1 MDADEAA
8 GSSRRMD
15 LNLYLGLPRAPR
27 PRRSDLGS
35 DLALST
41 PMPSSPSSSAASVD
55 APPPPPEA
63 LHPPYSPSRA
73 DLSPPPPEVYS
84 PYNPEDSPVPDAHL
98 YMPPPEPFIPGLQ
111 SLPPPEPLRDELGY
125 AFPPPPPPL
134 VRASELLGW
143 EDRPSSSTA
152 SSPFFPDTAARYRRL
167 LEQTGSRWLRP
178 RQFRSDLPPLSSEA
192 RPSGRDAAMP
202 VPQHEP
208 ATDITEMNKVAANGS
223 ELGASEESTEE
234 HGKTAATFEC
244 NICFEMANEPV
255 VTSCGHLFCWPCL
268 YQWLNVYSNHKECPV
283 CKGEVTEAN
292 ITPIY
297 GRGNSDGEKA
307 VEDGKPQGPSIP
319 PRPHGNRL
327 ESFRQQFHHMRPI
340 SRRLGEAHGILS
352 SWRRLLDQQIMNT
365 VSRFE
370 GPSESAAQEIDD
382 SAQHATRLS
391 RLALATRMR
400 ARRLQREAESRP
412 DGSSTGPD
420 TGLTQTIVSESS
432 RRGSTLNITDRYEL
446 LDFARRRQREA
457 EILPDGSSTGP
468 NTGLARTIS
477 ESLRRGS
484 TLSVSDRYELLERL
498 IGIESTERLA
508 SAFSDLRRIASPSQ
522 YGGSAS
528 SSNPQNNEPAVD
540 GTHVAGA
547 PSADQASNSSTV
559 AVIQGDAGIS
569 ESAGEPSNAGSSR
582 SLRRRGR
589 TNALGSLDVDGGG
602 PQRNK
607 RRRMN

>member
-1 MDADEAA
+1 MDADEVAE
-8 GSSRRMD
+8 SSRRMD

-55 APPPPPEA
+55 APPPPEP

-84 PYNPEDSPVPDAHL
+84 PYYPEDPPAPDAHL
-98 YMPPPEPFIPGLQ
+98 PYVPPPGPLIPEFQHDLGL
-111 SLPPPEPLRDELGY
+111 
-125 AFPPPPPPL
+125 AFQAPPPL

-152 SSPFFPDTAARYRRL
+152 SSSFFPDTTARYRRL
-167 LEQTGSRWLRP
+167 LEQTGSRWLRT
-178 RQFRSDLPPLSSEA
+178 RRFRSDLPPLSSEA
-192 RPSGRDAAMP
+192 RPTGQDAAVP
-202 VPQHEP
+202 VPQHES
-208 ATDITEMNKVAANGS
+208 ATDTAEVNKVTANGA
-223 ELGASEESTEE
+223 ELGALEER
-234 HGKTAATFEC
+234 GKTVATFEC
-244 NICFEMANEPV
+244 NICFEMASEPV

-283 CKGEVTEAN
+283 CKGEVTDAN

-307 VEDGKPQGPSIP
+307 VEDVKSPGPTIP

-340 SRRLGEAHGILS
+340 SRRLGEAHGLLS
-352 SWRRLLDQQIMNT
+352 SWRRLLDQQIMNS

-370 GPSESAAQEIDD
+370 GPSESAVPEIND
-382 SAQHATRLS
+382 SAQHASRLS

-400 ARRLQREAESRP
+400 ARRLQREAENPP
-412 DGSSTGPD
+412 DGGSIGPD
-420 TGLTQTIVSESS
+420 NDLLGNNASESS
-432 RRGSTLNITDRYEL
+432 RRGSTPHVQDG
-446 LDFARRRQREA
+446 LD
-457 EILPDGSSTGP
+457 
-468 NTGLARTIS
+468 
-477 ESLRRGS
+477 
-484 TLSVSDRYELLERL
+484 LLERL
-498 IGIESTERLA
+498 AFIGIANTERLA
-508 SAFSDLRRIASPSQ
+508 TAMSDLRRIASPSQ
-522 YGGSAS
+522 YGGSAL
-528 SSNPQNNEPAVD
+528 SSNPQNHESTAD

-547 PSADQASNSSTV
+547 PSADQASNSSTI

-589 TNALGSLDVDGGG
+589 NNTLGSLDVDGGG
-602 PQRNK
+602 LQRNK

>member
-1 MDADEAA
+1 MEADEAA

-27 PRRSDLGS
+27 PRLSDLGS

-98 YMPPPEPFIPGLQ
+98 YMPPPETLIPGLQ
-111 SLPPPEPLRDELGY
+111 NMPPPEPLIPGLRDELG
-125 AFPPPPPPL
+125 
-134 VRASELLGW
+134 
-143 EDRPSSSTA
+143 
-152 SSPFFPDTAARYRRL
+152 RL
-167 LEQTGSRWLRP
+167 LEQTGSRWLRT
-178 RQFRSDLPPLSSEA
+178 RRFRSDLPPLSSEA
-192 RPSGRDAAMP
+192 RPSGLDAAIPIP

-208 ATDITEMNKVAANGS
+208 AADTAEINKVAANGS
-223 ELGASEESTEE
+223 ELGASEESIVER
-234 HGKTAATFEC
+234 GKTAAFEC
-244 NICFEMANEPV
+244 NICFEMASEPV

-297 GRGNSDGEKA
+297 GRGNSDGGKTL
-307 VEDGKPQGPSIP
+307 EDGKPQDPTIP

-352 SWRRLLDQQIMNT
+352 SWRRLLDQQIMNS

-370 GPSESAAQEIDD
+370 GPSESDAQEIND

-412 DGSSTGPD
+412 DGSSTSPD
-420 TGLTQTIVSESS
+420 TGLTGNNASESS
-432 RRGSTLNITDRYEL
+432 RRGPTPR
-446 LDFARRRQREA
+446 
-457 EILPDGSSTGP
+457 
-468 NTGLARTIS
+468 
-477 ESLRRGS
+477 
-484 TLSVSDRYELLERL
+484 VSDRFELLEHL
-498 IGIESTERLA
+498 ASIGIANTERLA
-508 SAFSDLRRIASPSQ
+508 SAMSDLRRSAISDLRRIASPSQ
-522 YGGSAS
+522 FGGSAS

-540 GTHVAGA
+540 GIHVAGA

-589 TNALGSLDVDGGG
+589 SNALGSLDVDGGG

>member
-84 PYNPEDSPVPDAHL
+84 PYNPEDSPVPDPHL
-98 YMPPPEPFIPGLQ
+98 YMPPPEPLVPGLQ
-111 SLPPPEPLRDELGY
+111 SMPPPEPLISGLRDELGY
-125 AFPPPPPPL
+125 AFQPPPPPPPL

-152 SSPFFPDTAARYRRL
+152 SSSFFPDTAVRYRRL

-178 RQFRSDLPPLSSEA
+178 RRFRSDLPPLSSEA
-192 RPSGRDAAMP
+192 RPSGMDAAMQ

-208 ATDITEMNKVAANGS
+208 AADTAAVNKVAANGS

-234 HGKTAATFEC
+234 RGKTAATFEC
-244 NICFEMANEPV
+244 NICFEMASEPV

-283 CKGEVTEAN
+283 CKGEVTESN

-307 VEDGKPQGPSIP
+307 VDDGKPQGPTIP

-352 SWRRLLDQQIMNT
+352 SWRRLLDQQIMNS

-370 GPSESAAQEIDD
+370 GPSESAAQEIND
-382 SAQHATRLS
+382 SAQRATRLS
-391 RLALATRMR
+391 RIALATRMR
-400 ARRLQREAESRP
+400 AMQMQREAESRP
-412 DGSSTGPD
+412 DGSSTASD
-420 TGLTQTIVSESS
+420 TGLMENNVSESS
-432 RRGSTLNITDRYEL
+432 RRGSTPR
-446 LDFARRRQREA
+446 
-457 EILPDGSSTGP
+457 
-468 NTGLARTIS
+468 
-477 ESLRRGS
+477 
-484 TLSVSDRYELLERL
+484 VSDRFELLEHL
-498 IGIESTERLA
+498 AYIGIANTERLA
-508 SAFSDLRRIASPSQ
+508 SAMSDLRRMASPSQ

-528 SSNPQNNEPAVD
+528 SSNPRNNEPAVD
-540 GTHVAGA
+540 GINVAGA

-559 AVIQGDAGIS
+559 AVIHGDAGIS

-589 TNALGSLDVDGGG
+589 SNALGSLDVDGGG
-602 PQRNK
+602 SQRNK

>member
-55 APPPPPEA
+55 APPPPTEA

-98 YMPPPEPFIPGLQ
+98 YMPPPDPLIPGLQ
-111 SLPPPEPLRDELGY
+111 SMPPPEPLIPGLGDELGY
-125 AFPPPPPPL
+125 AFQPAPPPPL

-152 SSPFFPDTAARYRRL
+152 SSSFFPDTATRYRRL
-167 LEQTGSRWLRP
+167 LEQTGTRWLRP
-178 RQFRSDLPPLSSEA
+178 RRFRSDLPPLSSEA
-192 RPSGRDAAMP
+192 RPSGQDAAMP

-208 ATDITEMNKVAANGS
+208 AADTAEVNKVAANGL
-223 ELGASEESTEE
+223 ELGVSEESTEE
-234 HGKTAATFEC
+234 GGKTAATFEC
-244 NICFEMANEPV
+244 NICFDMASEPV

-307 VEDGKPQGPSIP
+307 VEDGKPQGPTIP

-340 SRRLGEAHGILS
+340 SRRLGEAQGILS
-352 SWRRLLDQQIMNT
+352 SWRRLLDQQIMNS

-370 GPSESAAQEIDD
+370 GPSESAAQEIND
-382 SAQHATRLS
+382 SARNTTRLS
-391 RLALATRMR
+391 RLALATTIR
-400 ARRLQREAESRP
+400 ARRMQRDAESRP
-412 DGSSTGPD
+412 DGSSAGSD
-420 TGLTQTIVSESS
+420 TGLTGNNVSESS
-432 RRGSTLNITDRYEL
+432 RRGATPR
-446 LDFARRRQREA
+446 
-457 EILPDGSSTGP
+457 
-468 NTGLARTIS
+468 
-477 ESLRRGS
+477 
-484 TLSVSDRYELLERL
+484 VSDRFELLERL
-498 IGIESTERLA
+498 AYIGIANTERLA
-508 SAFSDLRRIASPSQ
+508 SAMSDLRRIASPSQ

-589 TNALGSLDVDGGG
+589 NNALGSLDADGGA
-602 PQRNK
+602 PQRYK

>member
-1 MDADEAA
+1 MEADEAA

-55 APPPPPEA
+55 APPPEA
-63 LHPPYSPSRA
+63 LHPTYSPSRA

-84 PYNPEDSPVPDAHL
+84 PYYPEDSPVPDAHL
-98 YMPPPEPFIPGLQ
+98 YMPPPETLTPSLQ
-111 SLPPPEPLRDELGY
+111 NMPPPEPLIPGLRDELEY
-125 AFPPPPPPL
+125 AFQPPPPPPL

-152 SSPFFPDTAARYRRL
+152 SSSFFPETAARYRQL
-167 LEQTGSRWLRP
+167 LEQTGSRWLRT
-178 RQFRSDLPPLSSEA
+178 RRFRSDLPPLSSEA
-192 RPSGRDAAMP
+192 RPSGLDAAIP
-202 VPQHEP
+202 IAVPQHEP
-208 ATDITEMNKVAANGS
+208 AADTAEINKVAANGS
-223 ELGASEESTEE
+223 ELGASEESIEE
-234 HGKTAATFEC
+234 RGKTATFEC
-244 NICFEMANEPV
+244 NICFDMASEPV

-297 GRGNSDGEKA
+297 GRGNSDGDKTL
-307 VEDGKPQGPSIP
+307 EDGKPQGPTIP

-352 SWRRLLDQQIMNT
+352 SWRSLLDQQIMNS

-370 GPSESAAQEIDD
+370 GPSESAAQEIND

-400 ARRLQREAESRP
+400 ARRLQREAENRP
-412 DGSSTGPD
+412 DGSSTSPD
-420 TGLTQTIVSESS
+420 TGLTGNNSSESS
-432 RRGSTLNITDRYEL
+432 RRGTTPR
-446 LDFARRRQREA
+446 
-457 EILPDGSSTGP
+457 
-468 NTGLARTIS
+468 
-477 ESLRRGS
+477 
-484 TLSVSDRYELLERL
+484 VSDRFELLEHL
-498 IGIESTERLA
+498 AYIGIANTERLA
-508 SAFSDLRRIASPSQ
+508 SAMSDLRRSAISDLRRIASPSQ
-522 YGGSAS
+522 FGGSAS

-540 GTHVAGA
+540 GIHVAGA

-589 TNALGSLDVDGGG
+589 SNALGSLDVDGGG

>member
-15 LNLYLGLPRAPR
+15 LNLYLGLFRGPR

-55 APPPPPEA
+55 APPPPPPPPEP

-98 YMPPPEPFIPGLQ
+98 SYMQPPELLTPGPRNMPPPESLTISRIREGLR
-111 SLPPPEPLRDELGY
+111 ELRDALH
-125 AFPPPPPPL
+125 PPPPPPL
-134 VRASELLGW
+134 MRASELLGW

-152 SSPFFPDTAARYRRL
+152 SSTFFPDTADRYRRL
-167 LEQTGSRWLRP
+167 LEQTSSRWLRP
-178 RQFRSDLPPLSSEA
+178 RRFRSDLPPLSSEA
-192 RPSGRDAAMP
+192 RPSGQDAAEP

-208 ATDITEMNKVAANGS
+208 AADDTNELNKVAVNGS
-223 ELGASEESTEE
+223 ELGASQDFSEER
-234 HGKTAATFEC
+234 GKTAAAFEC
-244 NICFEMANEPV
+244 NICFEMASEPV

-297 GRGNSDGEKA
+297 GRGNSAVEKT
-307 VEDGKPQGPSIP
+307 VEDGKPPGPTIP

-327 ESFRQQFHHMRPI
+327 ESVRQQFYNMRPI
-340 SRRLGEAHGILS
+340 SRGLGEAHGILS
-352 SWRRLLDQQIMNT
+352 SWRRLLDQQIMSS

-370 GPSESAAQEIDD
+370 GPSESAAQEVNEIRQR
-382 SAQHATRLS
+382 ARL
-391 RLALATRMR
+391 RGLALTTRMR
-400 ARRLQREAESRP
+400 ARRLQIEAQMRP
-412 DGSSTGPD
+412 DGSSTNPD
-420 TGLTQTIVSESS
+420 NGLTGNNASESLTGNNASGSS
-432 RRGSTLNITDRYEL
+432 RRGSTTR
-446 LDFARRRQREA
+446 
-457 EILPDGSSTGP
+457 
-468 NTGLARTIS
+468 
-477 ESLRRGS
+477 
-484 TLSVSDRYELLERL
+484 VSDGLELLERL
-498 IGIESTERLA
+498 AFGTERLA
-508 SAFSDLRRIASPSQ
+508 SAMSDLRRIASPSQ

-540 GTHVAGA
+540 GAHIAGA

-589 TNALGSLDVDGGG
+589 SNALGSLDVDGGG
-602 PQRNK
+602 LQRNK

>member
-55 APPPPPEA
+55 APPPAEPM
-63 LHPPYSPSRA
+63 HPPYSPSRA

-98 YMPPPEPFIPGLQ
+98 PYMP
-111 SLPPPEPLRDELGY
+111 PPPEPLIRGLRNLPPPETIISGIPDELGY
-125 AFPPPPPPL
+125 AFHQLPVLPPPPPPL

-152 SSPFFPDTAARYRRL
+152 SSSFLPDTAARYSRL
-167 LEQTGSRWLRP
+167 LEQTGSRWLRM
-178 RQFRSDLPPLSSEA
+178 RRFRSDLPPLSTEA
-192 RPSGRDAAMP
+192 RPSRQDATVP

-208 ATDITEMNKVAANGS
+208 AAADTTELNKVTANVS
-223 ELGASEESTEE
+223 ELGASEGSTEE
-234 HGKTAATFEC
+234 RGKTAATFEC
-244 NICFEMANEPV
+244 NICFEMASEPV

-268 YQWLNVYSNHKECPV
+268 YQWMNVYSIHKECPV

-307 VEDGKPQGPSIP
+307 VEDGKPPGPAIP

-340 SRRLGEAHGILS
+340 SRRLGEAQGILS
-352 SWRRLLDQQIMNT
+352 SWRRLLDQQIMNS

-370 GPSESAAQEIDD
+370 GPSESAGQEINDG
-382 SAQHATRLS
+382 AQHASRLS
-391 RLALATRMR
+391 RLALATRIR
-400 ARRLQREAESRP
+400 ARRLQREAESHP
-412 DGSSTGPD
+412 DGSPTVPDSASTGNNA
-420 TGLTQTIVSESS
+420 SESS
-432 RRGSTLNITDRYEL
+432 RRGSTPR
-446 LDFARRRQREA
+446 
-457 EILPDGSSTGP
+457 DG
-468 NTGLARTIS
+468 L
-477 ESLRRGS
+477 
-484 TLSVSDRYELLERL
+484 ELLERL
-498 IGIESTERLA
+498 AYIGIANTERLA
-508 SAFSDLRRIASPSQ
+508 NAMNDLRRIASPSQ

-528 SSNPQNNEPAVD
+528 SSNPQNNEPAAD
-540 GTHVAGA
+540 GAHVAGA
-547 PSADQASNSSTV
+547 PSADQASNSSTL
-559 AVIQGDAGIS
+559 AVIQGVAGIS

-589 TNALGSLDVDGGG
+589 NNALGSLDVDGGG
-602 PQRNK
+602 LQRNK

>member
-1 MDADEAA
+1 MGEPRARVGLWGAARRRMDADEAA

-55 APPPPPEA
+55 APPPPPEH
-63 LHPPYSPSRA
+63 LHPPYSPTRA
-73 DLSPPPPEVYS
+73 DLSPLPPEVYS
-84 PYNPEDSPVPDAHL
+84 PYNPEDSPAPDAHL
-98 YMPPPEPFIPGLQ
+98 SYMP
-111 SLPPPEPLRDELGY
+111 PPPEPLIPGLRDLPPPETLIPGLGDELGY
-125 AFPPPPPPL
+125 AFHQLPPPPPL

-152 SSPFFPDTAARYRRL
+152 SSTFLPDTAARYSRL
-167 LEQTGSRWLRP
+167 LEQTGSRWLLTR
-178 RQFRSDLPPLSSEA
+178 RFRSDLPPLGSEA
-192 RPSGRDAAMP
+192 RPSGQDAAVP

-208 ATDITEMNKVAANGS
+208 SADTTELNKVTANGS
-223 ELGASEESTEE
+223 ELGASEDSTEE
-234 HGKTAATFEC
+234 RGKTAATFEC
-244 NICFEMANEPV
+244 NICFEMASEPV

-307 VEDGKPQGPSIP
+307 VEDGKPPGPTIP

-352 SWRRLLDQQIMNT
+352 SWRRLLDQQILNS

-370 GPSESAAQEIDD
+370 GPAESAAQEITD
-382 SAQHATRLS
+382 SAQHASRLS
-391 RLALATRMR
+391 RFALASRMR

-420 TGLTQTIVSESS
+420 SALLGNNASESS
-432 RRGSTLNITDRYEL
+432 GRGSTPR
-446 LDFARRRQREA
+446 
-457 EILPDGSSTGP
+457 
-468 NTGLARTIS
+468 
-477 ESLRRGS
+477 
-484 TLSVSDRYELLERL
+484 VSDGLELLERL
-498 IGIESTERLA
+498 AYIGIANTERLA
-508 SAFSDLRRIASPSQ
+508 SAMSDLRRIASPSH

-528 SSNPQNNEPAVD
+528 SSNPQNNEAAVN
-540 GTHVAGA
+540 GAHVAGA
-547 PSADQASNSSTV
+547 PSADQASNSSTL

-589 TNALGSLDVDGGG
+589 SNALGSLDVDGGG
-602 PQRNK
+602 LQQNK

>member
-1 MDADEAA
+1 MEADEAA

-98 YMPPPEPFIPGLQ
+98 YMPPPETLIPGLQ
-111 SLPPPEPLRDELGY
+111 NMPPPEPLIPGLRDELGY
-125 AFPPPPPPL
+125 AFQAPPPPPPPL

-152 SSPFFPDTAARYRRL
+152 SSSFFPESAAQYRRL
-167 LEQTGSRWLRP
+167 LEQTGSRWLRT
-178 RQFRSDLPPLSSEA
+178 RRFRSDLPPLSSEA
-192 RPSGRDAAMP
+192 RPSGLDAAIPIP

-208 ATDITEMNKVAANGS
+208 AADTAEINKVAANGS
-223 ELGASEESTEE
+223 ELGASEESIEE
-234 HGKTAATFEC
+234 RGKTAATFEC
-244 NICFEMANEPV
+244 NICFEMASEPV

-297 GRGNSDGEKA
+297 GRGNSDGEKTL
-307 VEDGKPQGPSIP
+307 EDGKPQGPTIP

-352 SWRRLLDQQIMNT
+352 SWRRLLDQQIMNS

-370 GPSESAAQEIDD
+370 GPSESAAQEIND

-391 RLALATRMR
+391 RLAVATRMR
-400 ARRLQREAESRP
+400 ARRLQREAESHP
-412 DGSSTGPD
+412 DGSSTSPD
-420 TGLTQTIVSESS
+420 T
-432 RRGSTLNITDRYEL
+432 
-446 LDFARRRQREA
+446 
-457 EILPDGSSTGP
+457 
-468 NTGLARTIS
+468 
-477 ESLRRGS
+477 
-484 TLSVSDRYELLERL
+484 
-498 IGIESTERLA
+498 
-508 SAFSDLRRIASPSQ
+508 
-522 YGGSAS
+522 
-528 SSNPQNNEPAVD
+528 
-540 GTHVAGA
+540 
-547 PSADQASNSSTV
+547 DQASNSSTV
-559 AVIQGDAGIS
+559 AVIQGDAGVS

-589 TNALGSLDVDGGG
+589 SNALGSLDADGGG

>member
-1 MDADEAA
+1 MDADEAP

-55 APPPPPEA
+55 APPPPEP

-84 PYNPEDSPVPDAHL
+84 PYNPEDPPAPDAHL
-98 YMPPPEPFIPGLQ
+98 PYA
-111 SLPPPEPLRDELGY
+111 LPPVPLIPELPDSLG
-125 AFPPPPPPL
+125 FGIQPPPPL

-152 SSPFFPDTAARYRRL
+152 SSSFIPDMAARYRRL
-167 LEQTGSRWLRP
+167 LDQTGSRWLRA
-178 RQFRSDLPPLSSEA
+178 RRFRSDLPPLSSEA
-192 RPSGRDAAMP
+192 RPTGQDATVP

-208 ATDITEMNKVAANGS
+208 ANDAAEINKVTADCT
-223 ELGASEESTEE
+223 EVGASEESADER
-234 HGKTAATFEC
+234 GKTAATFEC
-244 NICFEMANEPV
+244 NICFEMASEPV

-307 VEDGKPQGPSIP
+307 VEDGKPPGSTIP

-327 ESFRQQFHHMRPI
+327 ESFRQQFHHLRPI

-352 SWRRLLDQQIMNT
+352 SWRRLLDQQIMSS
-365 VSRFE
+365 VSGLE
-370 GPSESAAQEIDD
+370 GPSESNVQEVNDN
-382 SAQHATRLS
+382 AQHAS
-391 RLALATRMR
+391 RLRGLATRLR
-400 ARRLQREAESRP
+400 ARRLYREAERPP
-412 DGSSTGPD
+412 DGSSAGPD
-420 TGLTQTIVSESS
+420 NGLPGNNASELSG
-432 RRGSTLNITDRYEL
+432 RGSTPL
-446 LDFARRRQREA
+446 
-457 EILPDGSSTGP
+457 LPDRLDLLQR
-468 NTGLARTIS
+468 LAI
-477 ESLRRGS
+477 
-484 TLSVSDRYELLERL
+484 
-498 IGIESTERLA
+498 IGIANTERLA
-508 SAFSDLRRIASPSQ
+508 TAMSDLRRIASPSQ
-522 YGGSAS
+522 FGGSAS
-528 SSNPQNNEPAVD
+528 SSNPQNQEPTVD

-559 AVIQGDAGIS
+559 AVIQGDAGVS

-589 TNALGSLDVDGGG
+589 SNALGSLDVDGGG
-602 PQRNK
+602 LQRNK

>member
-73 DLSPPPPEVYS
+73 DLSPPPPEAYS

-98 YMPPPEPFIPGLQ
+98 YMPPPEPLVSGLQ
-111 SLPPPEPLRDELGY
+111 SMPPPEPLISELGDELRY
-125 AFPPPPPPL
+125 AAFRMPPPPPL
-134 VRASELLGW
+134 VRPSELLGW

-152 SSPFFPDTAARYRRL
+152 SSSFFPDTAVRYGRL

-178 RQFRSDLPPLSSEA
+178 RRFRSDLLPLSSEA
-192 RPSGRDAAMP
+192 RPSGLEAAMP

-208 ATDITEMNKVAANGS
+208 TADTAEVNKVAANVL
-223 ELGASEESTEE
+223 ELGAAEESTEE
-234 HGKTAATFEC
+234 RGKTAATFEC
-244 NICFEMANEPV
+244 NICFEMASEPV

-283 CKGEVTEAN
+283 CKGEVTESN

-307 VEDGKPQGPSIP
+307 ADDGKPQGPTIP

-340 SRRLGEAHGILS
+340 SRRFGEAQGILS
-352 SWRRLLDQQIMNT
+352 SWRRLLDQQIMNS
-365 VSRFE
+365 VSRIE
-370 GPSESAAQEIDD
+370 GPSESAVQEMND
-382 SAQHATRLS
+382 SAQRATRLS
-391 RLALATRMR
+391 RIAIATRMR
-400 ARRLQREAESRP
+400 VRQMQREAESRP
-412 DGSSTGPD
+412 DGSSTASG
-420 TGLTQTIVSESS
+420 TGLTENNVPESS
-432 RRGSTLNITDRYEL
+432 RRGSTPR
-446 LDFARRRQREA
+446 
-457 EILPDGSSTGP
+457 
-468 NTGLARTIS
+468 
-477 ESLRRGS
+477 
-484 TLSVSDRYELLERL
+484 VSDRFELLEHL
-498 IGIESTERLA
+498 AYIGIANTERLA
-508 SAFSDLRRIASPSQ
+508 SAMSDLRRMASPSQ
-522 YGGSAS
+522 YGLPAS
-528 SSNPQNNEPAVD
+528 SSNPQNNETSVD
-540 GTHVAGA
+540 GINVTGA
-547 PSADQASNSSTV
+547 PSADQTSNSSTV
-559 AVIQGDAGIS
+559 AVIHGDAGIS
-569 ESAGEPSNAGSSR
+569 ESAGEPSNVGSSR

-589 TNALGSLDVDGGG
+589 SNALGSLDVDGGG
-602 PQRNK
+602 SQRNK